1 MLEAAYEITILM
13 ICVFVAGAMLGWFLQ
28 ECWNTHEKIKEK
40 EKELYSWNVPDHVN
54 CRCSM
59 GLIYEDLGDDDEQ
72 L

>member
-1 MLEAAYEITILM
+1 MFEAAYEITISM
-13 ICVFVAGAMLGWFLQ
+13 ICVFLAGAMLGWFLQ
-28 ECWNTHEKIKEK
+28 EYWNTYEKIKEK